1 MSEIEESFRRI
12 GTSFDVPQPGQS
24 LIHDPDQPRP
34 FERAPQYTDVNEAI
48 EHYFEM
54 FTQEKIYE
62 DIIGA
67 LMDDIPSMDI
77 VKPLLFSGFQ
87 EGLFNRDLMLLL
99 AEPLTYIIAAFG
111 EQANIDFTIMG
122 DPDEYPEQTNE
133 LGEVD
138 KALTKVDGSVKPD
151 NFPDDIEDKL
161 KNLTPPKRSLL
172 GEQ

>member
-1 MSEIEESFRRI
+1 
-12 GTSFDVPQPGQS
+12 
-24 LIHDPDQPRP
+24 
-34 FERAPQYTDVNEAI
+34 
-48 EHYFEM
+48 
-54 FTQEKIYE
+54 
-62 DIIGA
+62 
-67 LMDDIPSMDI
+67 
-77 VKPLLFSGFQ
+77 
-87 EGLFNRDLMLLL
+87 
-99 AEPLTYIIAAFG
+99 
-111 EQANIDFTIMG
+111 MG